1 MDQNSYHE
9 LDVLLG
15 QAMYEIKRLEDE
27 LKLRDARIEDLQQLL
42 SRIIATAQESYSLG
56 SKRDGRL
63 SGAGPKEISKEAF

>member
-42 SRIIATAQESYSLG
+42 SRIIATAQESYSLS
-56 SKRDGRL
+56 SKRNGRV
-63 SGAGPKEISKEAF
+63 SAAGPKEVSKEAF

>member
-42 SRIIATAQESYSLG
+42 SRIIATAQESYSLS
-56 SKRDGRL
+56 SKRDGRFQPT
-63 SGAGPKEISKEAF
+63 SGKEVSKEAF

>member
-56 SKRDGRL
+56 SKRDGRFQPT
-63 SGAGPKEISKEAF
+63 SGKEVSKEAF